1 MMAVM
6 EICCRDTVAARA
18 EYDRELHVFTR
29 VLDVPSPRHV
39 PIAARAVD
47 GMVTKGRLTGW
58 WQDRAI
64 PVTRDGYDQLRGDL
78 FGTDRMRLLDDSY
91 GLSLSD
97 QFWMRAEG
105 SGISWRD
112 VNFFDNDFDGALGLL
127 TLGSISSF
135 ANRYAD
141 GALSGPNSSLGGNL
155 RKAWERRDDG
165 MTVLVKSGSGPY
177 RQEPVNELIATLLYE
192 RLLEPGDY
200 VPYDIEFR
208 DGKVYSVCEDMVDKS
223 ECFVSAW
230 DIINAYKMP
239 GSISPWMH
247 VNSCYGRLGIE
258 DAERQLSKMLA
269 CDYILANS
277 DRHWNN
283 FGVIFD
289 AESMNA
295 KGAAPIFDTGT
306 SLWCWAGALDC
317 ELDYWYRPL
326 PMIRER
332 AARINPEDQLGLVR
346 DFSWFDPSALDGFA
360 EEVGS
365 VLEDYT
371 GLAGERIHV
380 IAKRVERN
388 AKTVISHAERSLAP
402 KGAGIDLPKRR
413 PLRP

>member
-1 MMAVM
+1 
-6 EICCRDTVAARA
+6 
-18 EYDRELHVFTR
+18 
-29 VLDVPSPRHV
+29 
-39 PIAARAVD
+39 
-47 GMVTKGRLTGW
+47 
-58 WQDRAI
+58 
-64 PVTRDGYDQLRGDL
+64 
-78 FGTDRMRLLDDSY
+78 MRLLDDSH

-97 QFWMRAEG
+97 QFWMRPEG

-112 VNFFDNDFDGALGLL
+112 VIFFDNDFDRALGLL

-155 RKAWERRDDG
+155 RKAWERLDDG
-165 MTVLVKSGSGPY
+165 MTVLVKSGSAPY
-177 RQEPVNELIATLLYE
+177 RQEPVSELIATLLYE

-200 VPYDIEFR
+200 VPYDIELR

-247 VNSCYGRLGIE
+247 VNSCYGCLGIE

-295 KGAAPIFDTGT
+295 KGVAPIFDTGT

-332 AARINPEDQLGLVR
+332 AARISPEDQLGLVS

-360 EEVGS
+360 KEVGS

-371 GLAGERIHV
+371 GLADERIHV

-388 AKTVISHAERSLAP
+388 AKTVISHAGRSLAP
-402 KGAGIDLPKRR
+402 KVSGMDLPKRR